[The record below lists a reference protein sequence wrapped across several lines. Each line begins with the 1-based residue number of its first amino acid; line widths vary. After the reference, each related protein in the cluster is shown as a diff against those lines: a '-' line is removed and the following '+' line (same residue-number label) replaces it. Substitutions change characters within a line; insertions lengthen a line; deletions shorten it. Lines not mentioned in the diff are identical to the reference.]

1 MSHWAAPY
9 CLALEIAR
17 MKLEYGKRYVTKSG
31 WITPPMFM
39 NTPWIDG
46 ACGED
51 FPFYAGSPDLS
62 CGIGQHSWDVN
73 GRYFGSARDE
83 ADIVSKFGDSDRGE
97 TEVTDDDVIAVMESL
112 GGSFVSGLAS
122 LYRRAD
128 STNRWKLKATFS
140 DYWAEYTQHAR
151 IIKNRGS

>member
-83 ADIVSKFGDSDRGE
+83 ADIVSKFGDSASFG
-97 TEVTDDDVIAVMESL
+97 VTDDEVLDAMNEQ
-112 GGSFVSGLAS
+112 GGGFVNALHV

-128 STNRWKLKATFS
+128 SENRETIKTAF
-140 DYWAEYTQHAR
+140 AEIWSAYMNIALSK
-151 IIKNRGS
+151 KNRGS

>member
-39 NTPWIDG
+39 NTPD
-46 ACGED
+46 ED

-83 ADIVSKFGDSDRGE
+83 ADIVSKFGVPDRGE
-97 TEVTDDDVIAVMESL
+97 DEVTDDDVLTVMESL
-112 GGSFVSGLAS
+112 GGSFASGLAS
-122 LYRRAD
+122 LYRKAD
-128 STNRWKLKATFS
+128 SVNRVKLKTTFC
-140 DYWAEYTQHAR
+140 DYWAEYIQHAR